1 MWSIIGTA
9 VCGRGH
15 ERKNVP
21 VQDKIY
27 FQKGET
33 TVIALADG
41 AGSARLSHFGAEKA
55 VETVCRLLQNHFDQ
69 IFHTGDVT
77 NAQQFIMNEILLQL
91 DALSSVHQEPVSE
104 FASTLLAVAVK
115 NNQVLVVHLGDGEI
129 GAIKNGE
136 MKVLSTSD
144 NGEYAN
150 ATFFTTSANATK
162 QLKLFKSSAGEQFS
176 AFFLMSDG
184 AAHSL
189 FSKRDHKFSPFIEK
203 LAAQSKVHREEVLNR
218 LLTESFEKLVKQR
231 TNDDCSLI
239 MMTAIEEVPGY
250 LKLSQADKELIFS
263 ALKSPKHCSIRKWD
277 SIVEILKTPSTFS
290 QIVKK
295 MHLRKPS
302 LKANLRALESFGFI
316 KYEHRKYYLVE
327 TSGTV
332 NEN

>member
-9 VCGRGH
+9 VQGRGH
-15 ERKNVP
+15 ERKNIP
-21 VQDKIY
+21 VQDKIL
-27 FQKGET
+27 FDRGET

-41 AGSARLSHFGAEKA
+41 AGSAKLSHFGAEKT
-55 VETVCRLLQNHFDQ
+55 VETVCRLLQDNFDK
-69 IFHTGDVT
+69 IFNTGDVEE
-77 NAQQFIMNEILLQL
+77 AQQFIMDEIRAQL
-91 DALSSVHQEPVSE
+91 EALSTAHQEPVAE

-115 NNQVLVVHLGDGEI
+115 NSQVLVVHLGDGEI

-150 ATFFTTSANATK
+150 ATYFTTSASATK

-189 FSKRDHKFSPFIEK
+189 FSKRDNKFAPFIEK
-203 LAAQSKVHREEVLNR
+203 LANQAKVHREEVLNH
-218 LLTESFEKLVKQR
+218 LLKESFEKLIKQR

-239 MMTAIEEVPGY
+239 MMTAIDEEPGY
-250 LKLSQADKELIFS
+250 LGLRPADKELLFS

-277 SIVEILKTPSTFS
+277 SIVDVLQTPATFN
-290 QIVKK
+290 QLVKK
-295 MHLRKPS
+295 THLRKPS
-302 LKANLRALESFGFI
+302 LKANLRALESLGFV
-316 KYEHRKYYLVE
+316 KYARQKYYLVE